1 MRTTIERVTK
11 VVLLFCA
18 SAVSQAWA
26 VATLQEIKVNP
37 LLADQLLVDLS
48 FSEPVTGF
56 TDRLSYQPNQLLL
69 HVPGAVGALKVNPL
83 PIQRQGVDNIKVEG
97 KGTGLDIKIALDQLA
112 PYQVQ
117 QQGNKLLVSLG
128 EGASSGLI
136 NGESALIAPATSA
149 TPVSAPS
156 AMVATTSPSALLNPQ
171 VVARSMPVAPVTAP
185 VAAQPASKPVLN
197 NSQSSGGGAYFN
209 SVTGVDFRRG
219 KDGQGEFLV
228 TLDNSSAAVDVSSRG
243 QTVLAKFHGTRVPDG
258 LLNLINVQ
266 DFATPVSQVE
276 VSRQGSD
283 TVFELSINGQ
293 FDYRYDQA
301 DKLFIIEVKKRTTA
315 TASKQ
320 YQGKPISLNFQDI
333 PVRTVLQLIADFNNL
348 NLVTTDSVGGN
359 ITLRLDGVPWE
370 QALDIILKVRG
381 LDKRL
386 DNNILLV
393 APAEE
398 IAAREKQQLESRNQ
412 VADLA
417 QLYTEYLQINYAK
430 ASEVAALLSSESTKL
445 LSPRGAV
452 SVDERTNVLV
462 VKDTADVISSIKR
475 MLDIL
480 DIPVKQV
487 VIEARM
493 VTIDDGF
500 DEALGVRWG
509 VTKNDGHG
517 NSTSGSIE
525 GNDGSGNNNGGST
538 ITRPSTD
545 DRMNVNLP
553 VTNAAG
559 TLAFQVAR
567 LADGTLLDLELSA
580 LEKESK
586 AEIIASPR
594 VTTANQKPALIEQG
608 TEIPYVESS
617 SSGATSV
624 TFKKAVLSL
633 KVTPQIT
640 PDNRVILDLTVT
652 QDTKGETV
660 PTGTGDAVSI
670 NAQSITT
677 QVLVNNGE
685 TLVLGGIYQQTIKS
699 DVTKVPLLGDIP
711 GLGALFRKT
720 TSENKKRELLI
731 FVTPKIV
738 TDAF

>member
-1 MRTTIERVTK
+1 MRSTIGSVTR

-18 SAVSQAWA
+18 GVCGQAWA
-26 VATLQEIKVNP
+26 VATLQEVRVNP
-37 LLADQLLVDLS
+37 LMADQLLLELS
-48 FSEPVTGF
+48 FSGPVSGF

-69 HVPGAVGALKVNPL
+69 HVPGAVGALNVNPL
-83 PIQRQGVDNIKVEG
+83 PIKQQGVDNLKVEG
-97 KGTGLDIKIALDQLA
+97 KGTGLDIKIALDQLT
-112 PYQVQ
+112 PYQVH
-117 QQGNKLLVSLG
+117 QQGNKLLVALG
-128 EGASSGLI
+128 DKASMPPPASSQSSGMVSSAQSAPV
-136 NGESALIAPATSA
+136 NTQAVTQSALINTQIVAQSA
-149 TPVSAPS
+149 QA
-156 AMVATTSPSALLNPQ
+156 A
-171 VVARSMPVAPVTAP
+171 APV
-185 VAAQPASKPVLN
+185 ASKPVLPV
-197 NSQSSGGGAYFN
+197 SRTEVSGAYFN
-209 SVTGVDFRRG
+209 SVKGVDFRRG

-228 TLDNSSAAVDVSSRG
+228 MLDNSSAAVDVSSRG
-243 QTVLAKFHGTRVPDG
+243 QTVLAKFHGTRIPDE

-276 VSRQGSD
+276 VFRQGND
-283 TVFELSINGQ
+283 TLFELSVNGQ

-301 DKLFIIEVKKRTTA
+301 DKMFIVEVKKRVAA
-315 TASKQ
+315 TAGKQ

-348 NLVTTDSVGGN
+348 NLVTTDSVAGN

-398 IAAREKQQLESRNQ
+398 IALREKQQLESRNQ
-412 VADLA
+412 VAELA
-417 QLYTEYLQINYAK
+417 PLYTEYLQINYAK
-430 ASEVAALLSSESTKL
+430 ATEVASLLSSENTKL
-445 LSPRGAV
+445 LSARGAV

-462 VKDTADVISSIKR
+462 VKDTADVISNIKR

-509 VTKNDGHG
+509 VTKTDGHG
-517 NSTSGSIE
+517 NGTSGTIE
-525 GNDGSGNNNGGST
+525 GNDGSGNGNLNLDGSINT
-538 ITRPSTD
+538 NMTRPNVA
-545 DRMNVNLP
+545 DRLNVNLP

-699 DVTKVPLLGDIP
+699 DVSKVPLLGDIP
-711 GLGALFRKT
+711 GLGVLFRKT

>member
-1 MRTTIERVTK
+1 MRATIGSVTR

-18 SAVSQAWA
+18 GVCGQAWA
-26 VATLQEIKVNP
+26 VATLQEVRVNP
-37 LLADQLLVDLS
+37 LMADQLLLELS
-48 FSEPVTGF
+48 FSEPVSGF

-69 HVPGAVGALKVNPL
+69 HVPGAVGALNVNPL
-83 PIQRQGVDNIKVEG
+83 SIKQQGVDNLKVEG
-97 KGTGLDIKIALDQLA
+97 KGTGLDIKIALDQLT
-112 PYQVQ
+112 PYQVH
-117 QQGNKLLVSLG
+117 QQGNKLLVALG
-128 EGASSGLI
+128 DKASMPPPASSQSSGMVSSAQSAPV
-136 NGESALIAPATSA
+136 NTQAVTQSALINTQIVAQSA
-149 TPVSAPS
+149 QASAP
-156 AMVATTSPSALLNPQ
+156 V
-171 VVARSMPVAPVTAP
+171 
-185 VAAQPASKPVLN
+185 ASKPVLPV
-197 NSQSSGGGAYFN
+197 SRTEASGAYFN
-209 SVTGVDFRRG
+209 SVKGVDFRRG

-228 TLDNSSAAVDVSSRG
+228 MLDNSSAAVDVSRRG
-243 QTVLAKFHGTRVPDG
+243 QTVLAKFHGTRIPDE

-276 VSRQGSD
+276 VFRQGND
-283 TVFELSINGQ
+283 TLFELSVNGQ

-301 DKLFIIEVKKRTTA
+301 DKMFIVEVKKRIAA
-315 TASKQ
+315 TAGKQ

-348 NLVTTDSVGGN
+348 NLVTTDSVAGN

-398 IAAREKQQLESRNQ
+398 IALREKQQLESRNQ
-412 VADLA
+412 VAELA
-417 QLYTEYLQINYAK
+417 PLYTEYLQINYAK
-430 ASEVAALLSSESTKL
+430 ATEVASLLSSENTKL
-445 LSPRGAV
+445 LSARGAV

-462 VKDTADVISSIKR
+462 VKDTADVISNIKR

-509 VTKNDGHG
+509 VTKTDGHG
-517 NSTSGSIE
+517 NGTSGTIE
-525 GNDGSGNNNGGST
+525 GNDGSGNGNLNLDGSINT
-538 ITRPSTD
+538 NMTRPD
-545 DRMNVNLP
+545 VADRLNVNLP

-699 DVTKVPLLGDIP
+699 DVSKVPLLGDIP
-711 GLGALFRKT
+711 GLGVLFRKT